1 MRLPPHDENPRTP
14 SNTPK
19 HKSPT
24 GAGLLSL
31 LLVAG
36 IGQFYAG
43 KPVKG
48 ILFLVITGITIFFIE
63 DATMGAAIR
72 ILIRI
77 VSAVDAY
84 LDAKR
89 FNEEIDL

>member
-1 MRLPPHDENPRTP
+1 
-14 SNTPK
+14 
-19 HKSPT
+19 
-24 GAGLLSL
+24 
-31 LLVAG
+31 
-36 IGQFYAG
+36 
-43 KPVKG
+43 
-48 ILFLVITGITIFFIE
+48 
-63 DATMGAAIR
+63 MGAAIR